1 MSVNVDED
9 SQIPSY
15 DSFNML
21 GNNKLPFIILLIVV
35 IFIYIMLFS
44 FLNNISVD
52 NENTKW
58 WILILEI
65 VLVII
70 LIVVVGLNMD
80 SLYEYNF
87 STEIKNLFST
97 KRTEVNVTVDGA
109 YHDDTKTECVSTD
122 ASDGEVFNI
131 PKNIYTYDKAKDVCN
146 ALNARLATYNEVED
160 AYNQGG
166 NWCSYGWSDDQ
177 MALFP
182 TQKDVYN
189 KLKLIPGHQHD
200 CGRPGVNG
208 GYIDNKNFKFGVNCY
223 GKKPHWTE
231 KDKDFMDNYSYSPS
245 MSDASYNDISNNSTN
260 FISNLLIAPFNKLKW
275 SYE

>member
-35 IFIYIMLFS
+35 IFIYIFLFS
-44 FLNNISVD
+44 FLNNMSVD

-58 WILILEI
+58 WVLILEI
-65 VLVII
+65 ILVVIFI
-70 LIVVVGLNMD
+70 IVVALNMD
-80 SLYEYNF
+80 SFTEYNF
-87 STEIKNLFST
+87 STEIKNLFSS
-97 KRTEVNVTVDGA
+97 KQTEINVTVD
-109 YHDDTKTECVSTD
+109 DDTKTTECSNTD
-122 ASDGEVFNI
+122 SSSGEVFNI
-131 PKNIYTYDKAKDVCN
+131 PQNKYTYDQAKEVCSE
-146 ALNARLATYNEVED
+146 LNARLATYSEVET
-160 AYNQGG
+160 AYNEGG
-166 NWCSYGWSDDQ
+166 SWCSYGWSDEQ

-189 KLKLIPGHQHD
+189 KLKAIPGHAHD
-200 CGRPGVNG
+200 CGRPGING
-208 GYIDNKNFKFGVNCY
+208 GYIGNKNYKFGINCY
-223 GKKPHWTE
+223 GKKPHYTD

-245 MSDASYNDISNNSTN
+245 LSDASYNDISNNSEDSILN
-260 FISNLLIAPFNKLKW
+260 ILIAPFNKSKW

>member
-35 IFIYIMLFS
+35 IFIYIFLFS
-44 FLNNISVD
+44 FLNNMSVD
-52 NENTKW
+52 NEGTKW

-65 VLVII
+65 ILVII
-70 LIVVVGLNMD
+70 LIVVVALNMD
-80 SLYEYNF
+80 SLTEYNF
-87 STEIKNLFST
+87 STEIKNLFSS
-97 KRTEVNVTVDGA
+97 KLTEVNVTVDKEGE
-109 YHDDTKTECVSTD
+109 KTECKTD
-122 ASDGEVFNI
+122 KDGEVFNI
-131 PKNIYTYDKAKDVCN
+131 PQNIYNYSQAKEVCSV
-146 ALNARLATYNEVED
+146 LNARLATYDEVES
-160 AYNQGG
+160 AYNSGG
-166 NWCSYGWSDDQ
+166 NWCSYGWSDEQ

-208 GYIDNKNFKFGVNCY
+208 GYIDNKKFKFGVNCY

-245 MSDASYNDISNNSTN
+245 MTDSSYNDISNNSSN
-260 FISNLLIAPFNKLKW
+260 SISNILIAPFNKLKW

>member
-21 GNNKLPFIILLIVV
+21 GNNKLPFIILLVVV
-35 IFIYIMLFS
+35 IFIYIMLFG

-65 VLVII
+65 ILVLV
-70 LIVVVGLNMD
+70 LIVVVALNINSFTD
-80 SLYEYNF
+80 NEYNF
-87 STEIKNLFST
+87 STEIKNLFSS
-97 KRTEVNVTVDGA
+97 KRTEVNVIVDGA
-109 YHDDTKTECVSTD
+109 ETKTECPTNTD

-131 PKNIYTYDKAKDVCN
+131 PKNIYTYTQAKDVCGS
-146 ALNARLATYNEVED
+146 LNARLATYNEVES
-160 AYNQGG
+160 AYNEGG
-166 NWCSYGWSDDQ
+166 SWCSYGWSDDQ

-245 MSDASYNDISNNSTN
+245 MTDASYNDISNNDTDCV
-260 FISNLLIAPFNKLKW
+260 SNILIAPFNKSKW
-275 SYE
+275 NYN

>member
-35 IFIYIMLFS
+35 IFIYIMLFG

-65 VLVII
+65 ILVII

-109 YHDDTKTECVSTD
+109 ETSTTTECTSTD

-131 PKNIYTYDKAKDVCN
+131 PKNIYTYEKAKNVCS
-146 ALNARLATYNEVED
+146 ALNARLATYNEVEE

-166 NWCSYGWSDDQ
+166 NWCSYGWSDEQ

-245 MSDASYNDISNNSTN
+245 MTDASYNDISNNSTN

-275 SYE
+275 SYD

>member
-15 DSFNML
+15 DSFNIL
-21 GNNKLPFIILLIVV
+21 GNKKLPFIILLIVV

-44 FLNNISVD
+44 FLNNISLD
-52 NENTKW
+52 NEGNKW
-58 WILILEI
+58 WILLLEI
-65 VLVII
+65 ILVVI
-70 LIVVVGLNMD
+70 LIIVVGLNMD
-80 SLYEYNF
+80 SLSEYNF
-87 STEIKNLFST
+87 STEIKNLFSN
-97 KRTEVNVTVDGA
+97 KRTEINVKVGGEQ
-109 YHDDTKTECVSTD
+109 KEESECKKDES
-122 ASDGEVFNI
+122 GEVFNI
-131 PKNIYTYDKAKDVCN
+131 PKNIYTYNQAKEVCSS
-146 ALNARLATYNEVED
+146 LNARLATYNEVES

-166 NWCSYGWSDDQ
+166 SWCSYGWSDDQ

-182 TQKDVYN
+182 TQKEVYN
-189 KLKLIPGHQHD
+189 KLKAIPGHEHD

-208 GYIDNKNFKFGVNCY
+208 GFIDNKHFKFGVNCY

-245 MSDASYNDISNNSTN
+245 MRDSSYNDISNNKIINT
-260 FISNLLIAPFNKLKW
+260 LLIAPFNKSKW

>member
-35 IFIYIMLFS
+35 IFIYIMLFG
-44 FLNNISVD
+44 FLNDISVD

-58 WILILEI
+58 WILLLEI
-65 VLVII
+65 ILVAVLVI
-70 LIVVVGLNMD
+70 VVGLNINTFVD
-80 SLYEYNF
+80 KEYNF

-97 KRTEVNVTVDGA
+97 KRTEVNVRVDGA
-109 YHDDTKTECVSTD
+109 DTKTECATTD

-131 PKNIYTYDKAKDVCN
+131 PKNIYTYDQAKDVCSS
-146 ALNARLATYNEVED
+146 LNARLATYNEVES
-160 AYNQGG
+160 AYNEGG
-166 NWCSYGWSDDQ
+166 SWCSYGWSDEQ

-208 GYIDNKNFKFGVNCY
+208 GYIDNKKFKFGVNCY

-245 MSDASYNDISNNSTN
+245 LSDASYNDISNNSSN
-260 FISNLLIAPFNKLKW
+260 SISNILIAPFNKLKW